1 MLTAFYGALRALK
14 LYPVENDAVQ
24 QALRELH
31 SVVSSIAAGEGEV
44 ELRVVGDFFFLN
56 DVRLRLD
63 LTNFSTF
70 GGVAKVLGEHAIG
83 SVQVSAGV
91 EEDEWAPF
99 LALLL
104 RVAQGDDPFGAFAD
118 RLAGAPVEHIEI
130 RPEKD
135 LADQELEE
143 EALVAAKRTYVQSV
157 KVAKD
162 VLQDVRLGRAVN
174 ARKVK
179 RAVQNIV
186 DQVLANEP
194 SMVTMTT
201 LRDFDDYTFTHCI
214 NVCIFSVVL
223 GQRIGLSKLQLYE
236 LGMGGLLHD
245 IGKMRVDAEVINKT
259 DKLTDEEWA
268 QLREHPTEGLLLLF
282 DMAGFADVPYR
293 QMLMAYEHHM
303 KIDVSGYPSNR
314 RPRNPALF
322 SRIVAVADGFDA
334 GTSVR
339 SYQYKP
345 WPPDAVLK
353 EMRDNPKRGFDPL
366 LVKAFINATGVYPI
380 GTLVILDTL
389 ELAVVSGVNPDP
401 EKLNRP
407 KVKVISDSMGNP
419 KARPEVVDLAE
430 VDPATSQ
437 PVKQIIKTT
446 DPQRYGINVSDYLT

>member
-31 SVVSSIAAGEGEV
+31 SVVSSIASGEGEV

-143 EALVAAKRTYVQSV
+143 EEALVAAKRTYVQSV

-214 NVCIFSVVL
+214 NEEAVPTVV
-223 GQRIGLSKLQLYE
+223 
-236 LGMGGLLHD
+236 
-245 IGKMRVDAEVINKT
+245 
-259 DKLTDEEWA
+259 
-268 QLREHPTEGLLLLF
+268 EG
-282 DMAGFADVPYR
+282 
-293 QMLMAYEHHM
+293 
-303 KIDVSGYPSNR
+303 S
-314 RPRNPALF
+314 
-322 SRIVAVADGFDA
+322 
-334 GTSVR
+334 
-339 SYQYKP
+339 
-345 WPPDAVLK
+345 
-353 EMRDNPKRGFDPL
+353 
-366 LVKAFINATGVYPI
+366 
-380 GTLVILDTL
+380 
-389 ELAVVSGVNPDP
+389 
-401 EKLNRP
+401 
-407 KVKVISDSMGNP
+407 
-419 KARPEVVDLAE
+419 
-430 VDPATSQ
+430 
-437 PVKQIIKTT
+437 
-446 DPQRYGINVSDYLT
+446 

>member
-1 MLTAFYGALRALK
+1 M
-14 LYPVENDAVQ
+14 
-24 QALRELH
+24 
-31 SVVSSIAAGEGEV
+31 
-44 ELRVVGDFFFLN
+44 
-56 DVRLRLD
+56 
-63 LTNFSTF
+63 
-70 GGVAKVLGEHAIG
+70 
-83 SVQVSAGV
+83 
-91 EEDEWAPF
+91 
-99 LALLL
+99 
-104 RVAQGDDPFGAFAD
+104 
-118 RLAGAPVEHIEI
+118 
-130 RPEKD
+130 
-135 LADQELEE
+135 
-143 EALVAAKRTYVQSV
+143 
-157 KVAKD
+157 
-162 VLQDVRLGRAVN
+162 
-174 ARKVK
+174 
-179 RAVQNIV
+179 
-186 DQVLANEP
+186 
-194 SMVTMTT
+194 
-201 LRDFDDYTFTHCI
+201 
-214 NVCIFSVVL
+214 CIFSVVL